1 VSQDARATA
10 RLAAVLEVAAREARH
25 LRDSRDR
32 LFPGPVDAAW
42 VERLDRD
49 PVLAERVD
57 GFVARFGRLQ
67 DTLGGRLMPALLEAL
82 AEPVGAQI
90 DNLNRLERLG
100 LLPSARAWI
109 EARNLRNRLVREHVT
124 DPAEF
129 AQALERARELTDL
142 LLETHARLAGRAAAL
157 GQAGG

>member
-1 VSQDARATA
+1 MA
-10 RLAAVLEVAAREARH
+10 RLAAVLEVARREAKH
-25 LRDSRDR
+25 LRESRDR

-42 VERLDRD
+42 VGRLERD

-67 DTLGGRLMPALLEAL
+67 DTLGNRAIPALLEAL

-100 LLPSARAWI
+100 LLRSARAWI
-109 EARNLRNRLVREHVT
+109 EARNLRNRLIHEYVT

-129 AQALERARELTDL
+129 AQALDRARELTDL
-142 LLETHARLAGRAAAL
+142 LLETHARIARRADRLGDAAG
-157 GQAGG
+157 